1 MTIIILFREFENK
14 FVKYYL
20 IIFIMGNK
28 INSEPLVWKDEYN
41 VGVNIIDD
49 QHKKLLDIINELKII
64 NNNNSCKEHVSNIF
78 FQIAYLID
86 HYFIK
91 EEIYFKD
98 CKYPNLDQHK
108 TSHNLFI
115 DRIIQFQKDVEAKKP
130 DLCVEIYYF
139 LEDWFNEH
147 ILKYDKEAVEYLK
160 KGGAN

>member
-1 MTIIILFREFENK
+1 MTIIILFRELENK
-14 FVKYYL
+14 FVKHNL
-20 IIFIMGNK
+20 IISVMGNK

-41 VGVNIIDD
+41 VDIKIIDD
-49 QHKKLLDIINELKII
+49 QHKKFLDIINELKII
-64 NNNNSCKEHVSNIF
+64 INNNSCKEHVSDVF

-86 HYFIK
+86 YYFIK

-108 TSHNLFI
+108 ISHNIFI
-115 DRIIQFQKDVEAKKP
+115 DRIIQFQKDVEANKP

-160 KGGAN
+160 KSGVN